1 MVKIKI
7 CGLTREE
14 DYKEALKLGVDFT
27 GFIFYEKSPRHVN
40 RDTAALIIANNP
52 QKNSQRVGVF
62 VNEKIETIHEIYR
75 DTNLDI
81 IQLHGDESPQYCQD
95 LGLPYWKV
103 IRVKDEHSLDLI
115 EKYDCEVVLLD
126 TFSEDLYGGTGIA
139 FSRKVAGKA
148 IETGKKIVMSGGV
161 SSTNIDG
168 ILELLPY
175 AVDINSSIEDRPGEK
190 NLKKM
195 EEIVAKIKHKRLFH
209 ERR

>member
-14 DYKEALKLGVDFT
+14 DYNYALKLGVDFT
-27 GFIFYEKSPRHVN
+27 GFIFYEKSPRHI
-40 RDTAALIIANNP
+40 DKEAAARIIANNP
-52 QKNSQRVGVF
+52 QNNNQKVGVF
-62 VNEKIETIHEIYR
+62 VNEKIERIHEIYR
-75 DTNLDI
+75 HTNLDI

-103 IRVKDEHSLDLI
+103 IRVKNEHSLDLI
-115 EKYDCEVVLLD
+115 EQYDCEVILLD

-139 FSRKVAGKA
+139 FSRKIAGKS
-148 IETGKKIVMSGGV
+148 IETGKKIVISGGV
-161 SSTNIDG
+161 SFTNIDS

-190 NLKKM
+190 NLNKM

-209 ERR
+209 ER

>member
-52 QKNSQRVGVF
+52 QKNSQKVGVF
-62 VNEKIETIHEIYR
+62 VNDKIETIHEIYR

-148 IETGKKIVMSGGV
+148 IETGKKIVISGGV

-190 NLKKM
+190 NLEKM